1 MKKYSV
7 EWRLLAGFSALLL
20 LIIAIGL
27 IGIFQIQSL
36 SKIVDN
42 LGRSCLPVQEAAL
55 KMRISNNLYAMG
67 IRNYVFWEGSKYLE
81 AARATTDLGIVQRA
95 AKEFDRQLDIYAFHV
110 RLKEQRQWVE
120 KISLS
125 EKELRTIGSR
135 IISLVAEDVNPDLI
149 NKAIMAFESRL
160 YRIDDFLDGTIQ
172 EFNLKAIRDELKI
185 TSLRTTRAIL
195 FLKWSLLFGVLIGGQ
210 TAWFVYRNRKR
221 ERERRE
227 QLARRMLRLKEE
239 EQKNLS
245 LQVHDQM
252 GQDLSALRIYL
263 DLADKKIP
271 QEHKEAKKDIAETK
285 KILTGLIKK
294 THNISELLMP
304 PALDEVGLVDTIS
317 ALSLQYKQMTDIN
330 FTYQRPKV
338 AIELTSEHSL
348 LLYRVAQEGLT
359 NIVKHAQA
367 KNVEIMLG
375 LKDKIIQLAI
385 QDDGRGFNYRSFL
398 KRPHRRENDRIKL
411 GLLGLKERVE
421 FLGGSMDI
429 NTTPGK
435 GTRLIVE
442 FLVTKG

>member
-1 MKKYSV
+1 
-7 EWRLLAGFSALLL
+7 
-20 LIIAIGL
+20 
-27 IGIFQIQSL
+27 
-36 SKIVDN
+36 
-42 LGRSCLPVQEAAL
+42 
-55 KMRISNNLYAMG
+55 
-67 IRNYVFWEGSKYLE
+67 
-81 AARATTDLGIVQRA
+81 
-95 AKEFDRQLDIYAFHV
+95 
-110 RLKEQRQWVE
+110 
-120 KISLS
+120 
-125 EKELRTIGSR
+125 
-135 IISLVAEDVNPDLI
+135 
-149 NKAIMAFESRL
+149 
-160 YRIDDFLDGTIQ
+160 
-172 EFNLKAIRDELKI
+172 
-185 TSLRTTRAIL
+185 
-195 FLKWSLLFGVLIGGQ
+195 
-210 TAWFVYRNRKR
+210 
-221 ERERRE
+221 
-227 QLARRMLRLKEE
+227 
-239 EQKNLS
+239 
-245 LQVHDQM
+245 
-252 GQDLSALRIYL
+252 
-263 DLADKKIP
+263 
-271 QEHKEAKKDIAETK
+271 
-285 KILTGLIKK
+285 
-294 THNISELLMP
+294 LMP